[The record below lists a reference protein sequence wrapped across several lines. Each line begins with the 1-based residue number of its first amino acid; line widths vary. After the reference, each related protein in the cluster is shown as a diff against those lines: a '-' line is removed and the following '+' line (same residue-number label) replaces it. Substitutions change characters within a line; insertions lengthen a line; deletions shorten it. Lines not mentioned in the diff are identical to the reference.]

1 MDSPLVKTS
10 TLWGQRKHITARR
23 GIDSTHWVNFSTPM
37 VVYLRLGWKSPV
49 RLVNPPDPAGYFW
62 ICSPNGKVIPLSTP
76 LWLPKIPG
84 KIRKILPGNPSKRQ
98 FCGPQ

>member
-10 TLWGQRKHITARR
+10 TLWGQRKRITARR

-49 RLVNPPDPAGYFW
+49 RLVSPPGPAGYSW

-76 LWLPKIPG
+76 FGCQKSLEKSG
-84 KIRKILPGNPSKRQ
+84 KSS
-98 FCGPQ
+98 